1 MPCLAQPAVK
11 KQLAELAEE
20 AAEAQ
25 RQLKLDFTQAALDA
39 AGILDPTPISDGLSA
54 DLHHILE
61 ESHCGATLDAD
72 AIPIHPDA
80 ILRSQSSG
88 RSPLEHALTDGEDF
102 ELIFAVPPEQIAR
115 IPSHCYQIGE
125 CTRTGYIIVEGTTR
139 RELQP
144 SGWVHPLPD

>member
-54 DLHHILE
+54 LL
-61 ESHCGATLDAD
+61 S
-72 AIPIHPDA
+72 
-80 ILRSQSSG
+80 
-88 RSPLEHALTDGEDF
+88 
-102 ELIFAVPPEQIAR
+102 VAR
-115 IPSHCYQIGE
+115 GN
-125 CTRTGYIIVEGTTR
+125 
-139 RELQP
+139 
-144 SGWVHPLPD
+144 